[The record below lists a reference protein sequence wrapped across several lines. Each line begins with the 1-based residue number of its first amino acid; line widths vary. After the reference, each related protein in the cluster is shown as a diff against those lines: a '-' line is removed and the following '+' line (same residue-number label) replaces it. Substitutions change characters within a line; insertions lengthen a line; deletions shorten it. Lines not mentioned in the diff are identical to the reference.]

1 MTAPLPKT
9 SKPHLE
15 ATEGM
20 ISRGKKKKGKACLR
34 IRSRTEDLI
43 SDIVLPNEFAEK
55 LLVYTGLVDD
65 LAVYC

>member
-20 ISRGKKKKGKACLR
+20 ISRCKKKGKACLR
-34 IRSRTEDLI
+34 TRSRTEDLI

-65 LAVYC
+65 LAVCC